1 MAINWKQFATAVVY
15 LHIHENKLQDS
26 SSRALAQY
34 TLVQYSSNF
43 HPKRQGQKLRS
54 KVQTPLQ
61 TDKRVVASKTRRTP
75 KTPPATA
82 HFFVCHPMAQAHHLD
97 ADDSDPAW
105 VQPFEPTSWST
116 FTNPC
121 LGLFLIDRGTP
132 PQRLRD
138 RLAAAWAHDAL
149 TALRLVC
156 QLRGVRGGKGDR
168 EGFYTAAL
176 WMHENHPRTLA
187 ANVSAFAQ
195 FGYIKDLPEILHRLV
210 RGADVR
216 EVAKDKAVA
225 GLKRPRDPARA
236 EPDAKRS
243 RKQPP
248 GGAGEAEEE
257 VIVPPPPPP
266 NVLHRAH
273 NKDHNYSNLFD
284 AIADFFV
291 LSLKSDLEKL
301 RKGNLSEIGL
311 AAKWCPS
318 VGSSYDQST
327 ELCLAV
333 ARRLFPP
340 AAVVVDDAQDGQ
352 RRYNYC
358 VLRRL
363 RREVLVPLRTALK
376 IPERYMS
383 ARRWSELPYERVPV
397 VAMKGQEGRC
407 SQTRNDAA
415 TPSPPAR
422 SSIDGHGRSR
432 LCSSEGTS
440 YSEVEQYS
448 QRPQKQQLPV
458 QLFGDL
464 RSVHEQQVGG
474 RARHI
479 VQCVRGAR
487 LTYHGAWPRD
497 SLIAFSPDC
506 QIMNLPPEGSSYGEK
521 LDFLLKDLPS
531 SDKFDLGQVFH
542 LILDKA
548 VVRNVQEKDMV
559 RTIFVFTDKKFD
571 QAYEPRTKKPWW
583 RNYREIC
590 GKFKDNG
597 YKDSVPQVVLWNLA
611 GPRSAAL
618 TTSKDGVMTLSGFS
632 DDLMRLFLEKDG
644 VVEAEDEMYY
654 SIAPEEYKLK
664 VLDEE

>member
-54 KVQTPLQ
+54 KVHLPLQ

-273 NKDHNYSNLFD
+273 KDHNYSNLFD

-363 RREVLVPLRTALK
+363 RREVLVPLLTALK

-397 VAMKGQEGRC
+397 VAMKCYTHIFQKHDGQRFRQYVNEEGKAKKAGARK
-407 SQTRNDAA
+407 
-415 TPSPPAR
+415 PEMMPPLLPHQLVQALMAMGGAGSAHR
-422 SSIDGHGRSR
+422 KAQAIQRWSSIRSDLKSSNS
-432 LCSSEGTS
+432 LCNCLAICDPSMNNK
-440 YSEVEQYS
+440 SEV
-448 QRPQKQQLPV
+448 
-458 QLFGDL
+458 
-464 RSVHEQQVGG
+464 G
-474 RARHI
+474 RGTLCNA
-479 VQCVRGAR
+479 C
-487 LTYHGAWPRD
+487 
-497 SLIAFSPDC
+497 
-506 QIMNLPPEGSSYGEK
+506 
-521 LDFLLKDLPS
+521 
-531 SDKFDLGQVFH
+531 
-542 LILDKA
+542 
-548 VVRNVQEKDMV
+548 
-559 RTIFVFTDKKFD
+559 
-571 QAYEPRTKKPWW
+571 
-583 RNYREIC
+583 
-590 GKFKDNG
+590 
-597 YKDSVPQVVLWNLA
+597 
-611 GPRSAAL
+611 AAL
-618 TTSKDGVMTLSGFS
+618 GLLITELGPDTLSS
-632 DDLMRLFLEKDG
+632 HSAQTAK
-644 VVEAEDEMYY
+644 
-654 SIAPEEYKLK
+654 
-664 VLDEE
+664 